1 MESFFLEDRLY
12 HQFIIGSIFAAF
24 GRDAVDINMPGSCF
38 GKMHRGLTFLDWL
51 LGLFA
56 ELGGNDDKPSL
67 MWNVLLPTGIRLR
80 TGMGHHRIVFLF
92 GDFPHSSLVLP
103 SPGVHVTKNPNFKKW
118 LALFS
123 DS

>member
-1 MESFFLEDRLY
+1 
-12 HQFIIGSIFAAF
+12 
-24 GRDAVDINMPGSCF
+24 MPSSCF
-38 GKMHRGLTFLDWL
+38 GKMHRVLIFLDCL

-56 ELGGNDDKPSL
+56 ELGGNDEKPSL
-67 MWNVLLPTGIRLR
+67 MWNALLPTGRRLR
-80 TGMGHHRIVFLF
+80 TGMCHHRIVFLF

-103 SPGVHVTKNPNFKKW
+103 SPDVHVTKNPNFRKW